1 MRAWLD
7 RQLGKVPPKS
17 LTGKALSYL
26 ASEWGRLTQFL
37 SNGAVPISNAM
48 AENAIRPLALGR
60 KNWLFSDTAAGAE
73 SSAIIFSV
81 IETVKANGLEPWKY
95 LRFVLGA
102 LPLCKTVGDFER
114 LLPYNCNAT
123 DTLLL

>member
-1 MRAWLD
+1 MSGDVHVRFCE
-7 RQLGKVPPKS
+7 RLGVKIPRP
-17 LTGKALSYL
+17 T
-26 ASEWGRLTQFL
+26 RL
-37 SNGAVPISNAM
+37 
-48 AENAIRPLALGR
+48 
-60 KNWLFSDTAAGAE
+60 SDTAAGAE

-114 LLPYNCNAT
+114 LLPYNCKAT